1 MAIRKSKVDPLPRTP
16 HFEFVNLK
24 SFKNKPSGYRLTKII
39 CFPDWHKI
47 ILFSGL
53 SQRLKYRTGVFASHN
68 SLLHVTSEY
77 TLSRLY
83 RCLSISWRYFPDG
96 KGNEETSYPR
106 RRYCWYYFAVQLKLF
121 CTGKISFKVQ
131 WINCNLVWLFCVL
144 KKNQSVVCCLIIIMN
159 VLNTH
164 LRISMRLQF
173 LLRLRSDVS
182 IIRRLWQP
190 L

>member
-53 SQRLKYRTGVFASHN
+53 AQRLKYRTGVFASHN

-144 KKNQSVVCCLIIIMN
+144 KKKPKRGMLFKSNVDLKSIYPISWLFSSV
-159 VLNTH
+159 
-164 LRISMRLQF
+164 
-173 LLRLRSDVS
+173 
-182 IIRRLWQP
+182 
-190 L
+190 